1 MGLYEK
7 GFLKEVK
14 KKRVGCQENK
24 GRGGNSEGVDD
35 RLKRAQ
41 YCGLQIHDVV

>member
-1 MGLYEK
+1 MKLYEK

-24 GRGGNSEGVDD
+24 EGAGI
-35 RLKRAQ
+35 RKESMTA
-41 YCGLQIHDVV
+41 